1 MINMNGIEEQSSIG
15 QDFFLL
21 LCFSSRTGLS
31 ICFRNRRVFE
41 YKENCDVYSNSRKRV
56 KQRKQVGGISVEAD
70 CSTIRSHCRKQRR
83 RKTQILIELQL
94 ISPFEDCPDRGVLLR
109 QPSLVILLAHFW
121 RWRRNST
128 SHSLSS
134 PTSSPY
140 PHPNAGTAPR
150 GELASSN
157 RFLGHHSLRTGSP

>member
-1 MINMNGIEEQSSIG
+1 MLKKSHLYPFSSNLDLYLNCHELKITAGLKMMTRTHGTEDISIRFQFRMNYAINMGCNPYCKKSPWMVWAPQTD
-15 QDFFLL
+15 Q
-21 LCFSSRTGLS
+21 
-31 ICFRNRRVFE
+31 
-41 YKENCDVYSNSRKRV
+41 
-56 KQRKQVGGISVEAD
+56 
-70 CSTIRSHCRKQRR
+70 
-83 RKTQILIELQL
+83 QL
-94 ISPFEDCPDRGVLLR
+94 ISSFEYRPDGTVLLR